1 MEPDNKFVIENVC
14 PTNTQSIMDPCK
26 LHRFGTFLFKPPK
39 ISKGPLKYQIC
50 PFLQYQVDI
59 YWTGSED
66 NYRTGSEDNYRML
79 KLPYLQHPV
88 DINRKS

>member
-1 MEPDNKFVIENVC
+1 VRDHARI
-14 PTNTQSIMDPCK
+14 S
-26 LHRFGTFLFKPPK
+26 HLFKPPK

-50 PFLQYQVDI
+50 PFLQHQVDI

-88 DINRKS
+88 DINRKSYGHIFGTRYY

>member
-1 MEPDNKFVIENVC
+1 M
-14 PTNTQSIMDPCK
+14 
-26 LHRFGTFLFKPPK
+26 
-39 ISKGPLKYQIC
+39 
-50 PFLQYQVDI
+50 PFFTTSGRYI

-79 KLPYLQHPV
+79 KLSYLQHPV

>member
-1 MEPDNKFVIENVC
+1 MDGSFTSSYLGMGKWVEPVGLACLI
-14 PTNTQSIMDPCK
+14 
-26 LHRFGTFLFKPPK
+26 RTFLFKDTHK

-50 PFLQYQVDI
+50 LLLQHQVDI

-66 NYRTGSEDNYRML
+66 NYRTSSEDNYRMF